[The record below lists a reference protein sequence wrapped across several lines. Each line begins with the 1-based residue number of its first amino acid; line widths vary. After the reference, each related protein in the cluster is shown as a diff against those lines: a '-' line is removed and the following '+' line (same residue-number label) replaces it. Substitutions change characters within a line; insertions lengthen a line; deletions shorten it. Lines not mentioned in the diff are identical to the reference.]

1 MEISLIGLG
10 LLLAIAFLG
19 LPLGFAMM
27 AVGFVGFGLL
37 RGWAPALTMVSQ
49 QILDLS
55 LNYGFG
61 VLPLFVLMGVFVGRS
76 ALSDDLYDT
85 SNAWFGHFRGGLAMA
100 TVVACGGFAAISG
113 SSVATAATMAKVAIP
128 AMKRFDYAD
137 SLATG
142 TVAAGGTLGI
152 LIPPS
157 AAMIVYGLL
166 TETDIAKLFV
176 AGIVPGLM
184 TVGLFVATV
193 AIVTRFRPEIG
204 PPGPR
209 TAWPLRLRML
219 SRIWGV
225 LVLFGI
231 IIGGIFFG
239 VFTPS
244 EAGGI
249 GAVGALAFALLR
261 RRMTWALFLDS
272 LVETGRIT
280 AAVFTVS
287 FGALILNQFVNM
299 AGLPTAMIGLVQ
311 HWHLTPNETVLLII
325 LIYMVLGTVIEG
337 FGMIFLTVPIFVPVV
352 HLLGFD
358 LVWFGIVVVM
368 VVEMSMISPPIGL
381 NVFVLKSMLPEIPLY
396 TIFRGIVPFFLAYT
410 VSVLLVLA
418 VPSIVT
424 FLPTL
429 MG

>member
-1 MEISLIGLG
+1 
-10 LLLAIAFLG
+10 
-19 LPLGFAMM
+19 
-27 AVGFVGFGLL
+27 
-37 RGWAPALTMVSQ
+37 MVSQ